1 MTIVSCDPQSTGSAE
16 GQGWTG
22 KKHKM
27 SIKDKESWIIN
38 IQYAADEVASQLGY
52 ETVKHILRK
61 YGASS
66 IEDLSPSYYTEVFDE
81 LDFIANDLR

>member
-1 MTIVSCDPQSTGSAE
+1 MT
-16 GQGWTG
+16 
-22 KKHKM
+22 KR
-27 SIKDKESWIIN
+27 DKQIWIDN
-38 IQYAADEVASQLGY
+38 IQNTANEVAFQLGY

-66 IEDLSPSYYTEVFDE
+66 IEDLSPYYYTEVFDE

>member
-1 MTIVSCDPQSTGSAE
+1 MSTSDNE
-16 GQGWTG
+16 N
-22 KKHKM
+22 
-27 SIKDKESWIIN
+27 WIIN
-38 IQYAADEVASQLGY
+38 IQNTADEVASQLGF
-52 ETVKHILRK
+52 ETVKHILTK